1 MPRSRPAVSRRAKR
15 QVRALPATP
24 RLAPCSVP
32 PLAPRSALRQAVPRR
47 VLPLVQSGLVLGGV
61 TGAEAAGYSSAS
73 LQRRYDMSYV
83 QCMAA
88 KGESVPT
95 TVTWASPYAYGY
107 GYRYC
112 RYPYY
117 PYWRCDYPGYPYYY
131 GPAFV
136 GGAFFVFHGGRHH
149 HHHDISGHSRGLAVG
164 SADLAGDG
172 ILHLP
177 ALARH

>member
-1 MPRSRPAVSRRAKR
+1 MRAIGALFGALALGACAATLPTRPTVM
-15 QVRALPATP
+15 ALPA
-24 RLAPCSVP
+24 
-32 PLAPRSALRQAVPRR
+32 Q
-47 VLPLVQSGLVLGGV
+47 GL
-61 TGAEAAGYSSAS
+61 
-73 LQRRYDMSYV
+73 SYV

-88 KGESVPT
+88 KCGSVPT
-95 TVTWASPYAYGY
+95 PVTWASPYAYGY

-149 HHHDISGHSRGLAVG
+149 HHHDGGHHGG
-164 SADLAGDG
+164 GHG
-172 ILHLP
+172 H
-177 ALARH
+177 HH